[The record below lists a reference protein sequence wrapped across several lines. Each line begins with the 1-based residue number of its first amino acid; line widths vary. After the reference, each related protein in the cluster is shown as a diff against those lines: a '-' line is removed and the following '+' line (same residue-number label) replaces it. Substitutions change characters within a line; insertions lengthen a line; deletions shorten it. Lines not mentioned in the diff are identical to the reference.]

1 MISISKLLFEKDL
14 NPKTTNI
21 NKSPALNQGKNFNNY
36 QNKIQNKIQNSLE
49 KKPFNLS
56 EKEHFDNMMFDK
68 DGLTSQTN
76 KVIDENN
83 FSNEQQIINN
93 LRNEYQNT
101 LKKYEKLLSQVNG
114 ETGDYLSRVNVN
126 NPYIGR
132 VINFPN
138 GPNFYV
144 TKQGVAKWISN
155 NNILNSL
162 VSSAKEIIYLDIP
175 WTNDYYTK
183 GTQLPTNPPL
193 IVGTPLKYG
202 QSVGNEGS
210 NVFVSK
216 LIDQNNVD
224 DIPDTYIGCYAASPN
239 NDNMSFIGNKPSTN
253 KVSIQNG
260 NFDQPVL
267 KNDSYVYIGSN
278 YNQVPGWNFDA
289 ILVNNSGA
297 WGFPKPYPEGN
308 QCVSIQM
315 TRKISQDIVLD
326 ANVTYT
332 LSCYSCGRNC
342 CSAPN
347 LGNQVKI
354 DLYDKNNLISNIY
367 DFTPPVNQWKY
378 YSVNFKVSSNKT
390 YTLFFSGQST
400 NIDRSSAIQAIN
412 IGLDNA
418 NGDYKYED
426 CKLAAI
432 RTGNRYFALQN
443 TNADYG
449 YCALSNSEPA
459 IKQYGEGLVVS
470 KQIPL
475 WSSNTSKQPGN
486 TALLN
491 NIGSLSVINSSG
503 QAVYNSTSLSET
515 PSNYLGCY
523 NDSTNRTLP
532 KYLGSDKTYES
543 CQDLAKKNNSS
554 LFGLQNTQPNGTSE
568 CWVGNDM
575 TLATSLGKNNCKVLN
590 NVPVGGGFTNAIYK
604 TGSPDANYFLILQD
618 DGNMVVYKGKGPND
632 NQDRI
637 WSTGTNGKQQQA
649 NPNIDLS
656 KSKYGKN
663 WMASSSTLSAGDFIT
678 STNGDLV
685 LMMETD
691 GNLVLYTY
699 QVDKNCKKMNT
710 GKIGGGIS
718 ANAVYD
724 IGKTTIPQNMG
735 LIGFVDEDSNLHV
748 YPSDNQKMQNSYSTI
763 IKNVASWAYDISAFG
778 NSSIETCKK
787 ECNSKNDCAGFS
799 YNRNGTCWLKNKG
812 MYPFYESRGFAG
824 PVSYQPLD
832 TYVRDKTPNIT
843 PIGVS
848 QNTNNIDSITYEN
861 YLKGDKMGNK
871 YGLSKITE
879 VQKQQLDQ
887 METKLNLLTK
897 QINDFTNKYGDGAS
911 MAENQSKTNVSGLNN
926 YFKDLN
932 KTNRNIISV
941 SRENTNGIQNILKD
955 SDIVVLQKNYDYLF
969 WSILAAG
976 TVLVSMNVVKKQ

>member
-1 MISISKLLFEKDL
+1 MISISKLLFEQDL

-36 QNKIQNKIQNSLE
+36 QNKIQNSLE
-49 KKPFNLS
+49 KKAINLS
-56 EKEHFDNMMFDK
+56 EKEDFNNMMFDK

-83 FSNEQQIINN
+83 FSNEQQLINN

-114 ETGDYLSRVNVN
+114 ETGDYLSRVNPN
-126 NPYIGR
+126 NNYIGR

-239 NDNMSFIGNKPSTN
+239 NDNMLFIGNKPSTN

-267 KNDSYVYIGSN
+267 KNDSYVYISSN

-297 WGFPKPYPEGN
+297 WGFPKPYPKGN

-326 ANVTYT
+326 TNVTYT
-332 LSCYSCGRNC
+332 LSFYSCGRNC
-342 CSAPN
+342 CVAPN
-347 LGNQVKI
+347 LGNQIKI
-354 DLYDKNNLISNIY
+354 DLYDKNTLISNIY
-367 DFTPPVNQWKY
+367 DFTPPVNEWKY

-390 YTLFFSGQST
+390 YTLFFSGQS
-400 NIDRSSAIQAIN
+400 NNDRSSAIQGIN
-412 IGLDNA
+412 IGLDNT

-443 TNADYG
+443 ANSDYG

-475 WSSNTSKQPGN
+475 WSSNTPQQPGN
-486 TALLN
+486 TAVLN
-491 NIGSLSVINSSG
+491 NVGSLSVINSSG
-503 QAVYNSTSLSET
+503 QIVYSTPSLNEN

-523 NDSTNRTLP
+523 NDSPNRTLP
-532 KYLGSDKTYES
+532 KYLGSDTTYES
-543 CQDLAKKNNSS
+543 CQNLAKKNNWS

-568 CWVGNDM
+568 CWVGNDK

-590 NVPVGGGFTNAIYK
+590 NIPVGGGFTNAIYK
-604 TGSPDANYFLILQD
+604 TDSPDVTFFLALQD
-618 DGNMVVYKGKGPND
+618 DGNMVVYRGKGPND
-632 NQDRI
+632 NQGAI
-637 WSTGTNGKQQQA
+637 WSSGTNGKQQQA

-678 STNGDLV
+678 SNNGNLV
-685 LMMETD
+685 LMMQTD

-710 GKIGGGIS
+710 GKMGGGIS

-735 LIGFVDEDSNLHV
+735 LIGFVDEDSNLHA

-763 IKNVASWAYDISAFG
+763 IQNVASWAYDISAFG
-778 NSSIETCKK
+778 NSSLETCKK
-787 ECNSKNDCAGFS
+787 ECNSKDDCAGFS

-824 PVSYQPLD
+824 PVSYRPLD

-861 YLKGDKMGNK
+861 YLKGDKMENK

-887 METKLNLLTK
+887 METKLNLLTN
-897 QINDFTNKYGDGAS
+897 QINNFTDKYGAGAS
-911 MAENQSKTNVSGLNN
+911 MVENQSKTNIFGLNN

-932 KTNRNIISV
+932 KTNKNIISV